1 MPLTDLV
8 RFSIDEFR
16 MEVSEASKRE
26 RRRISWK
33 ERRKKTRMT
42 PWKTE
47 SHHNNPPIAP
57 IANASF
63 SRELSAKADPCDCR
77 ADSAASIANAMITG
91 CVLIVTLFLSC
102 NCRKHRNLAKKHG
115 SIVNEVG

>member
-1 MPLTDLV
+1 MPLTDLL
-8 RFSIDEFR
+8 RFSIFND
-16 MEVSEASKRE
+16 VDGWDASEATKRE

-47 SHHNNPPIAP
+47 SHHSNPPILQSSPFAP

-77 ADSAASIANAMITG
+77 ADSAASKCNDHRLCSYCYI
-91 CVLIVTLFLSC
+91 VLLT
-102 NCRKHRNLAKKHG
+102 AG
-115 SIVNEVG
+115 STTI